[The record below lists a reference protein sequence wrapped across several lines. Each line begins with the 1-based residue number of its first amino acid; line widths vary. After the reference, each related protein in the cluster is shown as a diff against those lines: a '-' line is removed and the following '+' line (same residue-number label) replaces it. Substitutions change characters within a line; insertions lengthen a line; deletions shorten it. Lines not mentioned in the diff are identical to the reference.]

1 MAGTRGASPRK
12 RAPLSRER
20 IVQAAFALAEREGL
34 EALSMR
40 NLGRELRCEAMSL
53 YHFFPSKQHLVDAL
67 VEEAVESVEFPPPDL
82 PPLER
87 LRRMLHAY
95 RAMAHRYGRL
105 FPLIAVHRLNTP
117 VGVRFIERC
126 LRVARDATG
135 DDEFAA
141 RYFRAIGY
149 YLMGT
154 GLDETSGYAKGP
166 SAAEPVSDEYVA
178 RECPLLARTARYF
191 ARSEWDRTFE
201 LGLEAMLADVE
212 RSAKAR

>member
-1 MAGTRGASPRK
+1 MTGTRGAPPRK

-20 IVQAAFALAEREGL
+20 IVQAALALAEREGL

-67 VEEAVESVEFPPPDL
+67 VEEAVESVEFPAADL

-87 LRRMLHAY
+87 LRRLLHAY

-105 FPLIAVHRLNTP
+105 FPLIAVHRLNTQA
-117 VGVRFIERC
+117 GVRFIERC

-135 DDEFAA
+135 DDELAA

-166 SAAEPVSDEYVA
+166 TAAEPVSDEFIA
-178 RECPLLARTARYF
+178 RECPLLAKTARYF
-191 ARSEWDRTFE
+191 SRREWDRTFE
-201 LGLEAMLADVE
+201 LGLEALLADLE

>member
-1 MAGTRGASPRK
+1 MAGTRRAPPRK

-20 IVQAAFALAEREGL
+20 IVAAALALAEREGL

-40 NLGRELRCEAMSL
+40 NLGRELRCEAMSV

-67 VEEAVESVEFPPPDL
+67 VEEAVESVEFPAPEL

-87 LRRMLHAY
+87 LRRLLHAY

-117 VGVRFIERC
+117 AGVRFIERC
-126 LRVARDATG
+126 LQVARDATG
-135 DDEFAA
+135 DDERAA

-166 SAAEPVSDEYVA
+166 SAAEPVSEEFIV
-178 RECPLLARTARYF
+178 RECPLLAKTARYF
-191 ARSEWDRTFE
+191 SRGEWDRTFE
-201 LGLEAMLADVE
+201 LGLEALLADVE
-212 RSAKAR
+212 RSAKTR